1 MKHRHDPLE
10 TGAKRQQK
18 ISTAAMPQLLAVGAL
33 WVAALYLTGGIF

>member
-18 ISTAAMPQLLAVGAL
+18 ISTAAMPQLLIVAAL
-33 WVAALYLTGGIF
+33 WVAVLFLTGGIF

>member
-10 TGAKRQQK
+10 TGGKRQQK